1 MMDLHTFIRVR
12 VNAGE
17 HKVLRLCELR
27 FIHLMISKYLA
38 CNEQLIKMCAVAYT
52 SLWIVKLKLR
62 TNKST
67 LKKNKKWPST
77 FKVILTEQKNF
88 IVDITI
94 FERKGAFFAL
104 LILFFF
110 QIIICKHL

>member
-27 FIHLMISKYLA
+27 FNHLMISKYLA
-38 CNEQLIKMCAVAYT
+38 CNEQLIKMCAVAYA
-52 SLWIVKLKLR
+52 SLWTKKLKLR

-67 LKKNKKWPST
+67 FFCFFKWLST
-77 FKVILTEQKNF
+77 FKVMLREQKDYIVLRKIDMFQKTVIFNF
-88 IVDITI
+88 
-94 FERKGAFFAL
+94 FSFK
-104 LILFFF
+104 
-110 QIIICKHL
+110 